1 MSKYTTEVRFI
12 CEHYAGLNKSE
23 PFNSVN
29 DILDKCWDKIFTTNC
44 EFYVEEYRPILC
56 KKILKH
62 YYTREIGAETVG
74 LWKLWV
80 NTKLEEIMPYYNN
93 LYKSALID
101 YNPLHDTEI
110 NTIRKTNNSTNL
122 ENKGNTKDLYS
133 DTPQG
138 SLNGIDS
145 ERYLTDARKIISD
158 SNTVGTDNENM
169 NETITGKRGTLSFS
183 EMILKYRKTLI
194 NIDNMIIEE
203 FSELFMNIW

>member
-23 PFNSVN
+23 YFNSVN

-44 EFYVEEYRPILC
+44 EFYIEEYRPILC

-110 NTIRKTNNSTNL
+110 NTIRNTNNSTNL
-122 ENKGNTKDLYS
+122 ENNGITKDLYS

-169 NETITGKRGTLSFS
+169 SETITGKRGTLSFS